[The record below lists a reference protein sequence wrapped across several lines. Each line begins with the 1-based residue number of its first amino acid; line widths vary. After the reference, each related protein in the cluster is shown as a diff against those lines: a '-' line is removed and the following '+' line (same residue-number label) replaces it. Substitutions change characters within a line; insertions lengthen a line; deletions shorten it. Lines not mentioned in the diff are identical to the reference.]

1 MSVWKLLTMNVQEG
15 LMLASGKTNPCKYST
30 MYEVM
35 GVRTTMTADV
45 ALTCTRGIQIQNH
58 KMHKIRNLPSLQG
71 LRDRLHPRT
80 QVISPSQS

>member
-45 ALTCTRGIQIQNH
+45 ALTCTRGIQI
-58 KMHKIRNLPSLQG
+58 
-71 LRDRLHPRT
+71 
-80 QVISPSQS
+80 